1 MSENIRSEEDL
12 RQRIDHL
19 ESLLAAAVNPSPSR
33 PPLPPP
39 PSSPPRSPPQ
49 PPPPPASTLLPSIA
63 IVAAFIVVAIIA
75 GWLVAKFY
83 RGAASARARRCFC
96 LSSLCPALA
105 DGRAKTHLEEDIE
118 AVELP
123 DGDGASPAPADPRQ
137 AATAAAAQ
145 LQSEAMGEVRQK
157 MRQKLTTA
165 AAAISGRTS
174 PADTSLDDAPPA
186 DFDLDAAVTAAGH
199 VDAALLSA
207 LSRGAGAYEVRALL
221 KLGASPH
228 AAFLDKGALA
238 LAARGGSAGVIDA
251 LLQAGAALDGK
262 DARGWTPLMHAIDA
276 HGAESRAHVIVHLLD
291 AGAAVD
297 VWGQNLEGP
306 LDLLEKKQREQA
318 RRRDGN
324 QGKTNELSLLVAQ
337 KSSCKRLSVH
347 AEGPHSPGSL
357 KTSPEIAYTAAA
369 PAPTIVLGGDEE
381 TTAARHSLSP
391 RVDAAAGLPPAYRS
405 CASGEAHSPRPAA
418 IAPISPTGGSGF
430 LGSGLPPPLRD
441 DLTSAERVSG
451 EPSTATIDTGA
462 GVSRASSG
470 GGPSNV

>member
-1 MSENIRSEEDL
+1 M
-12 RQRIDHL
+12 
-19 ESLLAAAVNPSPSR
+19 
-33 PPLPPP
+33 
-39 PSSPPRSPPQ
+39 
-49 PPPPPASTLLPSIA
+49 
-63 IVAAFIVVAIIA
+63 
-75 GWLVAKFY
+75 
-83 RGAASARARRCFC
+83 
-96 LSSLCPALA
+96 LS
-105 DGRAKTHLEEDIE
+105 G
-118 AVELP
+118 
-123 DGDGASPAPADPRQ
+123 
-137 AATAAAAQ
+137 TA
-145 LQSEAMGEVRQK
+145 
-157 MRQKLTTA
+157 
-165 AAAISGRTS
+165 
-174 PADTSLDDAPPA
+174 
-186 DFDLDAAVTAAGH
+186 
-199 VDAALLSA
+199 A

-251 LLQAGAALDGK
+251 LLQAGAHLDGK

-418 IAPISPTGGSGF
+418 IAPISPTGGGGF
-430 LGSGLPPPLRD
+430 LGSGGLPPPLRD

-451 EPSTATIDTGA
+451 LRAESEKMENQLVSERSAVTQAQRMRLTNSRDAIEALVRTLGRGDAHWLARLQPLLDGGA
-462 GVSRASSG
+462 RCNARQCEDYKHGQM
-470 GGPSNV
+470 